1 MLPAMMKA
9 VRLIGHGGFDRLVYG
24 EVPRPSPAGD
34 EVLIKVGACG
44 INNTDI
50 NTRTAWYSNAI
61 EGTIE
66 NGAESGFLSA
76 GEKHGSWGAG
86 EIVFPRIQG
95 ADVAGQIVAVGENV
109 DSSRIGQRVLVD
121 PWLLSHGEW
130 LDARTAQYLGSE
142 LDGGYAEYTS
152 VRAANALPVRSALS
166 DAELATFPCAYTTAE
181 SLVQA
186 TLPRPGETVVI
197 TGASGGVGSAALQ
210 LASRRGCR
218 VIAVAST
225 VKAPQ
230 LLKLGA
236 ETVIDRGTD
245 DLVSAILNAAGGP
258 VEVVLD
264 VVGAPMF
271 RALIE
276 ALRQGG
282 RYASSGCI
290 GGPLASIDLRRLIY
304 KDLTLRGITICPPGT
319 MQRVVQMIESGAIR
333 PLLAATYPL
342 SEIRAAQEAFI
353 SKRHVG
359 NIVITP

>member
-24 EVPRPSPAGD
+24 EVPRPSPVEDG
-34 EVLIKVGACG
+34 VLIKVGACG
-44 INNTDI
+44 VNNTDI
-50 NTRTAWYSNAI
+50 NTRTAWYSQAVEGAIGDGAEVGFQSAI
-61 EGTIE
+61 E
-66 NGAESGFLSA
+66 
-76 GEKHGSWGAG
+76 KDGSWGAG

-95 ADVAGQIVAVGENV
+95 ADVAGRIVAVGDRV
-109 DSSRIGQRVLVD
+109 DPSRIGQRVLVD
-121 PWLLSHGEW
+121 PWLLSDDEW
-130 LDARTAQYLGSE
+130 LDAGTAQYLGSE

-152 VRAANALPVRSALS
+152 VRAANALQVRSDLS

-186 TLPRPGETVVI
+186 TMPRPGETVVI
-197 TGASGGVGSAALQ
+197 TGASGGVGSAAVQ
-210 LASRRGCR
+210 LSSQRGCR
-218 VIAVAST
+218 VIAVASNA
-225 VKAPQ
+225 KAPQ
-230 LLKLGA
+230 LRELGA
-236 ETVIDRGTD
+236 ETVIDRGTE
-245 DLVSAILNAAGGP
+245 DLVSAILSAAGGP
-258 VEVVLD
+258 VEIALD

-290 GGPLASIDLRRLIY
+290 GGPMTSIDLRRLIY

-319 MQRVVQMIESGAIR
+319 MQRVVRMIESGAVR

-359 NIVITP
+359 NIVVTP